1 MDVNGWS
8 VEHGHVGAIFCL
20 LSAAGFG
27 LMAVFAKLAYGEG
40 VSVETLLVGRFGLAA
55 AVLVCLCA
63 ATGAFRGV
71 TRRTVA
77 IGLAMGGVG
86 YSAQAGLYLAAVARG
101 DASQAAL
108 VFSIYPVTVMGAAI
122 LIGREQVSRRR
133 LVALVLALAGATLVL
148 GGAGG
153 AGFDPVSAA
162 LSLGSAAVYTCY
174 ILVGDRVVGDV
185 PPVPLTTFVCLG
197 GAITWGALGSV
208 TGGVDLTVSARGWTW
223 ILAIVLVSTVGAI
236 LLFFAGLSLV
246 GPGTAAL
253 LSAVEPVVTVAGVAL
268 VLHEALTGVQAC
280 GGALVLAA
288 VVILQWRSRFTGS
301 AAGEPVVVTPVTPDR
316 GLARC

>member
-1 MDVNGWS
+1 MDP
-8 VEHGHVGAIFCL
+8 VGAIFCL

-27 LMAVFAKLAYGEG
+27 LMAVFATLAYGEG
-40 VSVETLLVGRFGLAA
+40 VSVQTLLVGRFGLAA

-63 ATGAFRGV
+63 ATGAFRGLS
-71 TRRTVA
+71 RRTVVT
-77 IGLAMGGVG
+77 GLAMGGIG

-108 VFSIYPVTVMGAAI
+108 VFSIYPVTVMAAAI
-122 LIGREQVSRRR
+122 LIGREQVSTRR
-133 LVALVLALAGATLVL
+133 LVALVLALGGATLVL

-185 PPVPLTTFVCLG
+185 PPIPLTAFICLG
-197 GAITWGALGSV
+197 GAITWSVLGAT
-208 TGGVDLTVSARGWTW
+208 TGGVDLAVSVTGWTW
-223 ILAIVLVSTVGAI
+223 IGAIVLVSTVGAI
-236 LLFFAGLSLV
+236 LLFFAGLALV
-246 GPGTAAL
+246 GPGAAAL

-268 VLHEALTGVQAC
+268 VFHESLTGLQAL
-280 GGALVLAA
+280 GGVLVLAA
-288 VVILQWRSRFTGS
+288 VVVLQSRSRFTAS
-301 AAGEPVVVTPVTPDR
+301 QPGEPVTVTPVTPDR